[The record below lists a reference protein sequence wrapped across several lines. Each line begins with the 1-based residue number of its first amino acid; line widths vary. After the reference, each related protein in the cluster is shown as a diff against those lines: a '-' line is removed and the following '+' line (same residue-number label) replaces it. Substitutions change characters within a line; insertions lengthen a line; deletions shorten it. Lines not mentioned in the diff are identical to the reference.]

1 VSNNLLAGEQPIRVA
16 RQHWHI
22 FIPPV
27 ALALVVWI
35 VGGIVLKLLPGSVG
49 SHDIGTIKLF
59 VGLVLGVVMLGV
71 LLVKYTRWRFTTYML
86 TNRRIIVSRGIL
98 SRYMESITL
107 DRVQNISTSMGVFGR
122 IFRSGNVEIESAGR
136 DGNEV
141 LARIQDPMGFSNAV
155 EAAAEALRVGG
166 YATPPPQAPPT
177 AGPPAQAPAQYGVG
191 EGYVPPGGQPG
202 LGPPPGYQSPPRRT
216 GGV

>member
-1 VSNNLLAGEQPIRVA
+1 VSNNLLAGEQPIRIA

-22 FIPPV
+22 FIPVV
-27 ALALVVWI
+27 ALAAAVWI
-35 VGGIVLKLLPGSVG
+35 VGFVILALLPGDVRGHS
-49 SHDIGTIKLF
+49 IGTIKF
-59 VGLVLGVVMLGV
+59 FIGLLLVVVMLGAI
-71 LLVKYTRWRFTTYML
+71 LIRFTRWRFTTYTL

-107 DRVQNISTSMGVFGR
+107 DRVQNISTTMGIFGR
-122 IFRSGNVEIESAGR
+122 IFRSGNVEIESAGK

-155 EAAAEALRVGG
+155 EAAADALRSGG
-166 YATPPPQAPPT
+166 GWAPPPPAGGAPP
-177 AGPPAQAPAQYGVG
+177 PSQPHGVG

-202 LGPPPGYQSPPRRT
+202 YGPPPGYGSTPPRT